1 MSYNTGMSDEKP
13 ISKSVA
19 MQAFA
24 ELDRELSKTL
34 SLIVGGG
41 TSMVLAHGYPL
52 ATADIDAIPKN
63 VSFDEIDASVKKVAM
78 KLGLPGD
85 WLNPYF
91 SSFTHVLPADFSSR
105 VIRVFSGRHLE
116 VDALGR
122 EDMLIMKCF
131 AHRPK
136 DLGHARALLKAGVDM
151 AIVEGAIESC
161 LGRGV
166 PGAQTAL
173 DFLDELVENS

>member
-1 MSYNTGMSDEKP
+1 MSTASADKP

-19 MQAFA
+19 LAAFA
-24 ELDRELSKTL
+24 RLDTYLEKPLTL
-34 SLIVGGG
+34 YMGGG

-52 ATADIDAIPKN
+52 ATSDVDALPKQM
-63 VSFDEIDASVKKVAM
+63 SFEEIDGAVKRVAKEL
-78 KLGLPGD
+78 KLPSD

-91 SSFTHVLPADFSSR
+91 SAFTHVLPADFVQR
-105 VIRVFSGRHLE
+105 LVRVFSGKRLL

-136 DLGHARALLKAGVDM
+136 DLGHARALLRLGVDLT
-151 AIVEGAIESC
+151 IVEAAIEASRD
-161 LGRGV
+161 RGIS
-166 PGAQTAL
+166 GAKEAL
-173 DFLDELVENS
+173 DFLDDLLAEVQE